1 MGKSLGTDG
10 TSRAPRPAEDTYQ
23 THPHLFIS
31 HRETQ
36 IRIFRE
42 KVSQMHRIVSG
53 NIIFKSVLFCC
64 FFLTVIIYS
73 FF

>member
-1 MGKSLGTDG
+1 MGKSLGMADG

-42 KVSQMHRIVSG
+42 KVS
-53 NIIFKSVLFCC
+53 
-64 FFLTVIIYS
+64 
-73 FF
+73 